1 MKKMILVIGEADAF
15 GEAAIAE
22 LKTIYT
28 VQSAP
33 DAAHA
38 KSLAQ
43 ILSPALLV
51 AFPEWINMDTVSEYE
66 ELIEANP
73 SIPFAVMGTQADHES
88 AELCFRRKVDNILLP
103 LNPEDAFKQISV
115 LLGEN
120 ATSGVVRPAAGKT
133 VLIIDD
139 NPNTLRSMKAILDGK
154 YRVLL
159 APSGDK
165 GLQIMQSN
173 LPAVVLLDYEMPGM
187 DGKEVFKRTKL
198 DPLLEQI
205 PVIFLTAVNDK
216 QKIVE
221 ILNLHPAGYL
231 LKPSTP
237 EKLIDAI
244 ERATGGGRS

>member
-22 LKTIYT
+22 LKTNYT

-51 AFPEWINMDTVSEYE
+51 AFPEWINMDTVGEYE
-66 ELIEANP
+66 DLIEAYP
-73 SIPFAVMGTQADHES
+73 SIPFAVMGTEEDHAS
-88 AELCFRRKVDNILLP
+88 AELCFRKPVENILLP
-103 LNPEDAFKQISV
+103 LKLDDAVRQIST

-120 ATSGVVRPAAGKT
+120 VTSGIMKPAAGKT

-159 APSGDK
+159 APYGEK
-165 GLQIMQSN
+165 GLPIMQSN
-173 LPAVVLLDYEMPGM
+173 WPA
-187 DGKEVFKRTKL
+187 
-198 DPLLEQI
+198 
-205 PVIFLTAVNDK
+205 
-216 QKIVE
+216 
-221 ILNLHPAGYL
+221 
-231 LKPSTP
+231 
-237 EKLIDAI
+237 
-244 ERATGGGRS
+244 

>member
-22 LKTIYT
+22 LKTNYT
-28 VQSAP
+28 VQTAP

-51 AFPEWINMDTVSEYE
+51 AFPEWINMDTVSDYE
-66 ELIEANP
+66 DLIASFP
-73 SIPFAVMGTQADHES
+73 SIPFAVMGTEADHES
-88 AELCFRRKVDNILLP
+88 AELCFRKPVDNILLP
-103 LNPEDAFKQISV
+103 LKLDDAVKTIST

-120 ATSGVVRPAAGKT
+120 ITSGVMRPAAGKT
-133 VLIIDD
+133 ILIIDD

-173 LPAVVLLDYEMPGM
+173 LPALVLLDYEMPGM
-187 DGKEVFKRTKL
+187 DGKEVFQRTKL

-216 QKIVE
+216 AKIVE
-221 ILNLHPAGYL
+221 ILGLHPAGYL

-237 EKLIDAI
+237 EKLIEAI
-244 ERATGGGRS
+244 EKATGGM